1 MSGVSPESEQTEGS
15 SADSTSDR
23 GDPMPHT
30 PENPYPWDSCTEGTE
45 AQRLRVA
52 CSDDYWEMA
61 EPGFKLRFGSCNAIH
76 ALWTKVCLSLGS
88 TDTWPRLFHF
98 VPG

>member
-1 MSGVSPESEQTEGS
+1 MAGVSLESEQMEGS

-52 CSDDYWEMA
+52 CSDDYW
-61 EPGFKLRFGSCNAIH
+61 
-76 ALWTKVCLSLGS
+76 
-88 TDTWPRLFHF
+88 
-98 VPG
+98 